1 MKKSGKHGGRLIIR
15 NLPFSIE
22 ESYLRSL
29 LEKIGKLKELSIPL
43 EESKKRNKG
52 FAFVEFEKKNIS
64 EKAIKK
70 LNGSKI
76 QKREISIDYAKDK
89 NKYLSALK
97 SEEISKD
104 FKNHSI
110 EEEKIDENIE
120 ESIEENDEENIEE
133 KPKTRKTFEFDEGK
147 VLFIMNLNYETQEED
162 LFELFN
168 SFGKLKYVKIVVK
181 QDTGESKGTGFVCY
195 RVSEDAQKV
204 LKIAEEQGIELHE
217 RTLKVVLAVSK
228 DSALNL
234 KSLKRATSD
243 KRNLHLAKLGLIMPG
258 TEQFKALTPKE
269 IEMRTMAAKKIKDK
283 LLNPNIFVSPTRLL
297 FKNIPKVLD
306 EKDLKALITKIL
318 TKQDPNIEKQKIF
331 NQVKVMRETE
341 RFDKNGNPQSK
352 GFAFVDF
359 KNNELA
365 VLALKECNGNFK
377 DFGEKHKPIVEFA
390 LEDHRI
396 VRIRKIKLNRQKK
409 IAEDLKQKEGEG
421 KEKKMGRGKRQ
432 RLKKKMMKELN
443 SVE

>member
-1 MKKSGKHGGRLIIR
+1 
-15 NLPFSIE
+15 
-22 ESYLRSL
+22 
-29 LEKIGKLKELSIPL
+29 
-43 EESKKRNKG
+43 
-52 FAFVEFEKKNIS
+52 
-64 EKAIKK
+64 
-70 LNGSKI
+70 
-76 QKREISIDYAKDK
+76 
-89 NKYLSALK
+89 
-97 SEEISKD
+97 
-104 FKNHSI
+104 
-110 EEEKIDENIE
+110 
-120 ESIEENDEENIEE
+120 
-133 KPKTRKTFEFDEGK
+133 
-147 VLFIMNLNYETQEED
+147 MNLNYETQEED